1 MKRQHMKPTKDR
13 KVYSQTAKKIKK
25 VNVAPKISRGGI
37 RL

>member
-1 MKRQHMKPTKDR
+1 MKRQHMKPKKDH